1 MGNQLVALDDTE
13 GARLA
18 RVEALSFIEEYA
30 PNDPSPATDR
40 SIAIAIFNLADVS
53 SPQEAMQLL
62 ARAIPLQRT
71 VIKAQPDYSRRLR
84 DLAFMLAL
92 RGSMHMVINTDIETG
107 LDDIAESASLFT
119 RRAIN
124 NPRERT
130 AQSDFESNMLQFS
143 QLLTDAGKPDLV
155 RKICLGSIDELK
167 HVASGESVAGRE
179 DWVEILS
186 RLRIQIEQPETAAV
200 PQ

>member
-1 MGNQLVALDDTE
+1 
-13 GARLA
+13 
-18 RVEALSFIEEYA
+18 
-30 PNDPSPATDR
+30 
-40 SIAIAIFNLADVS
+40 
-53 SPQEAMQLL
+53 MQLL
-62 ARAIPLQRT
+62 ARAIPLQRA

-107 LDDIAESASLFT
+107 LDDIAESASLLT

-124 NPRERT
+124 NPQERT
-130 AQSDFESNMLQFS
+130 AQNDFESHMLQFS
-143 QLLTDAGKPDLV
+143 KLLTDAGKPDLV
-155 RKICLGSIDELK
+155 RKICLGSIDKLK